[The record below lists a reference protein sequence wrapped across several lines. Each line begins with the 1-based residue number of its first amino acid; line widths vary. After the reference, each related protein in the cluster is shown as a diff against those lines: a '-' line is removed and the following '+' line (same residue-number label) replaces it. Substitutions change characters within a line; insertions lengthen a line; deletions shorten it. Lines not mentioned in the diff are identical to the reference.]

1 MRQSSES
8 LAGRAAYVEL
18 ATIVAGELPGT
29 REDTTDRRNAVTVS
43 RGLRLA
49 CDVLQPRQAF
59 LVHGG
64 SGEWPA
70 GDLLWTPIMRAW
82 VDTFV
87 VAKARRLKECHSR
100 CSVVFRR

>member
-1 MRQSSES
+1 MIDGRRRAGDRVGHFLLLGSASLDLMRQSSES

-18 ATIVAGELPGT
+18 ATIVAGDLPGT
-29 REDTTDRRNAVTVS
+29 LEDTTDRRNAVTAS

-70 GDLLWTPIMRAW
+70 ADPLIEIGGRA
-82 VDTFV
+82 
-87 VAKARRLKECHSR
+87 A
-100 CSVVFRR
+100 